1 MNPIIKLQNVSYSYL
16 DSIKE
21 VLRDISLEIYEG
33 QFITIL
39 GPNGSGK
46 STLARMLNGLLVPT
60 HGEVIINNG
69 VENID
74 TKDAKKKIWAVR
86 RNIGV
91 VFQNPDNQIVGNTVE
106 EDIAF
111 SLENYGIEP
120 TEIRERID
128 EVLETLDMGE
138 LKTHDPNYLSGGQ
151 KQKVAIA
158 GVVALKPKV
167 IIFDEAT
174 SMLDPEGKKE
184 LLSVMQKLNKEEKIT
199 IIQITHSIEEALLSD
214 RIIIISNGEI
224 VTDDTAE
231 AVLNNRELLQ
241 TNGLEVPLPVEISY
255 RLSSKGYKIKSQ
267 LRYEELIEELWKL
280 V

>member
-1 MNPIIKLQNVSYSYL
+1 MDPIIKLQNVSYIYPNST
-16 DSIKE
+16 KE
-21 VLRDISLEIYEG
+21 VLRDIFLEIYEG
-33 QFITIL
+33 QLITIL

-46 STLARMLNGLLVPT
+46 STLARVLNGLLLPS
-60 HGEVIINNG
+60 NG
-69 VENID
+69 QAVID
-74 TKDAKKKIWAVR
+74 TIDTQKAKKDMWKIR
-86 RNIGV
+86 RNIGI

-111 SLENYGIEP
+111 SLENFGIER

-128 EVLETLDMGE
+128 EVLAKLDICD
-138 LKTHDPNYLSGGQ
+138 LKNHDPNYLSGGQ

-184 LLSVMQKLNKEEKIT
+184 LLNVMQRLNQEEGTT

-214 RIIIISNGEI
+214 RIIIMHKGEI
-224 VTDDTAE
+224 VIDDTTE
-231 AVLNNRELLQ
+231 AVLMNRELLLAS
-241 TNGLEVPLPVEISY
+241 GLDVSLAVEISH
-255 RLSSKGYKIKSQ
+255 RLINKGYKLKSQ
-267 LRYEELIEELWKL
+267 LRYEELVEELWKL

>member
-1 MNPIIKLQNVSYSYL
+1 MDPIIKLENISYIYPNSA
-16 DSIKE
+16 KE
-21 VLRDISLEIYEG
+21 ALRNISLEIYEQ

-39 GPNGSGK
+39 GSNGSGK
-46 STLARMLNGLLVPT
+46 STLARVFNGLLRPSKGWAV
-60 HGEVIINNG
+60 VD
-69 VENID
+69 NID
-74 TKDAKKKIWAVR
+74 IQSTKKEMWAIR
-86 RNIGV
+86 KNIGI

-111 SLENYGIEP
+111 SLENFGIEQA
-120 TEIRERID
+120 EIRERID
-128 EVLETLDMGE
+128 EVLAKLDISY
-138 LKTHDPNYLSGGQ
+138 LKNYDPNYLSGGQ

-174 SMLDPEGKKE
+174 SMLDPKGKKE
-184 LLSVMQKLNKEEKIT
+184 LLDIMQKLNQEEKTT

-214 RIIIISNGEI
+214 RIIIMNKGEI
-224 VTDDTAE
+224 VTNDIAK
-231 AVLNNRELLQ
+231 AVLKNRELLK
-241 TNGLEVPLPVEISY
+241 TNGLDVPLAIEIGN
-255 RLSSKGYKIKSQ
+255 RLSEKGYKLNLQ

>member
-128 EVLETLDMGE
+128 EVLATLDMDE

>member
-1 MNPIIKLQNVSYSYL
+1 MDPIIKLQNVSYIYPNST
-16 DSIKE
+16 KE
-21 VLRDISLEIYEG
+21 VLRGIFLEIYEG
-33 QFITIL
+33 QLITIL

-46 STLARMLNGLLVPT
+46 STLARVLNGLLLPSN
-60 HGEVIINNG
+60 GQAVID
-69 VENID
+69 NID
-74 TKDAKKKIWAVR
+74 TQKAKKDMWKIR
-86 RNIGV
+86 RNIGI

-111 SLENYGIEP
+111 SLENFGIER

-128 EVLETLDMGE
+128 EVLAKLDICD
-138 LKTHDPNYLSGGQ
+138 LKNHDPNYLSGGQ
-151 KQKVAIA
+151 KQKIAIA

-184 LLSVMQKLNKEEKIT
+184 LLTVMQRLNQEEGTT

-214 RIIIISNGEI
+214 RIIIMNEGEI
-224 VTDDTAE
+224 VSDDTVE
-231 AVLNNRELLQ
+231 AVLRNRELLLA
-241 TNGLEVPLPVEISY
+241 NGLDVPLAVEISH
-255 RLSSKGYKIKSQ
+255 RLSNKGYKLKS
-267 LRYEELIEELWKL
+267 LISNEELVEELWKL

>member
-21 VLRDISLEIYEG
+21 VLRDISLEVYEG

-46 STLARMLNGLLVPT
+46 STLARMFNGLLVPT
-60 HGEVIINNG
+60 HGEIIINNG

-128 EVLETLDMGE
+128 EVLATLNMDE
-138 LKTHDPNYLSGGQ
+138 LKTNDPNYLSGGQ

-158 GVVALKPKV
+158 GVVALKPNV

-184 LLSVMQKLNKEEKIT
+184 LLSIMQKLNKEEKIT

-224 VTDDTAE
+224 VTDDTAV

-241 TNGLEVPLPVEISY
+241 TNGLEVPLAVEISS
-255 RLSSKGYKIKSQ
+255 RLSSKGYNIKSQ